1 METAPAAVYEPRN
14 PRTSSLYALVEDYYE
29 ELERV
34 YDDRY
39 QQQYGRWRPVIGE
52 VMRKYLDCGDLHR
65 GFARLGCD
73 DCRYQ
78 AILAYSCK
86 CRLFC
91 PSCQQKRVL
100 LFAEWLDTHIL
111 EQVSHTQF
119 VFTIP
124 KLLRPIFKYHPKDLG
139 LLCKAAW
146 QSLKEMF
153 QEAASDHSALPGVVI
168 SVQSYGD
175 SLNLHPHIHAI
186 ASRGVW
192 SADGNYESI
201 PPLDTQQLMLLFR
214 HHVIK
219 NLLAAGRISQAT
231 VDILDRF
238 HHPGF
243 SAYEGNV
250 VSPDD
255 SGARERLASY
265 LVHAPFSL
273 DRLHYDR
280 DAGVVTYDPRSSQN
294 SYPNSTAPQR
304 LSPLD
309 ALAALTAF
317 IPEKGLQLARYYGY
331 YSNKA
336 RGQRR
341 RQNPAASLPD
351 ATSSSASC
359 PDEVPDDDFRRFCRR
374 AWARLIRKVYLADP
388 LTCPKC
394 GGTLRI
400 ISFIDNPCV
409 IKKILKHLNLWDAP
423 ERPPPPQR
431 STTLEPDDDFLAW
444 EAASHLF
451 DGID

>member
-1 METAPAAVYEPRN
+1 MQCARRLPRAS
-14 PRTSSLYALVEDYYE
+14 PLYALVEDYFE
-29 ELERV
+29 EFERV

-52 VMRKYLDCGDLHR
+52 VMRKFLECGDLHR
-65 GFARLGCD
+65 GFARLACD
-73 DCRYQ
+73 GCRYQ

-111 EQVSHTQF
+111 AEVSHGQY

-124 KLLRPIFKYHPKDLG
+124 KLLRSIFKYHPKDLG
-139 LLCKAAW
+139 LLCQSAW
-146 QSLKEMF
+146 QALKEMSH
-153 QEAASDHSALPGVVI
+153 EVASDPAALPGVVI

-186 ASRGVW
+186 AASGVW
-192 SADGNYESI
+192 SADGSFASI
-201 PPLDTQQLMLLFR
+201 PALDTQQLMLLFR
-214 HHVIK
+214 HHVIE
-219 NLLAAGRISQAT
+219 NLLAAGRIGQAV

-243 SAYEGNV
+243 SAYEGNR
-250 VSPDD
+250 VSPHD
-255 SGARERLASY
+255 SALRERLASY

-273 DRLHYDR
+273 ARLHYDR
-280 DAGVVTYDPRSSQN
+280 DARVVTYDPRPLPRSLLN
-294 SYPNSTAPQR
+294 SDSPQQF
-304 LSPLD
+304 SPLD

-317 IPEKGLQLARYYGY
+317 IPEKGLQLVRYYGY

-341 RQNPAASLPD
+341 RRNQAATISVSP
-351 ATSSSASC
+351 SC
-359 PDEVPDDDFRRFCRR
+359 PDGLQDDDFRRFCRR
-374 AWARLIRKVYLADP
+374 AWARLIRKVYLAHP
-388 LTCPKC
+388 MICPKC
-394 GGTLRI
+394 NGSLRI

-409 IKKILKHLNLWDAP
+409 IEKILKHLKLWNPP
-423 ERPPPPQR
+423 ERPPPPKH
-431 STTLEPDDDFLAW
+431 SATLEPDADFLAW
-444 EAASHLF
+444 EAASRLL